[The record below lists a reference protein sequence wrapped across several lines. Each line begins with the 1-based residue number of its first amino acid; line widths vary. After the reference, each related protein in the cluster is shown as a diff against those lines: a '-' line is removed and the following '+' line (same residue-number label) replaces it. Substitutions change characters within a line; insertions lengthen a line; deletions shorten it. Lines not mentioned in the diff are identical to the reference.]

1 MGSPEGR
8 KSERR
13 LGDSVKPSHG
23 RLAALFGWA
32 GSILYA
38 WETKRKFRA
47 MAAYLR
53 AGKHSQNREG
63 N

>member
-1 MGSPEGR
+1 
-8 KSERR
+8 
-13 LGDSVKPSHG
+13 VKPSHG